1 MAARS
6 LARRSMHT
14 SGVIACR
21 ASPVELWSSMR
32 RFWTGDV
39 WVDAKLLQ
47 AEERAAEAR
56 AYTARR
62 ALLRAARG
70 SRSGVRV
77 RLGTLLIALGHQLL
91 HVASQ
96 VHGPVHVRL
105 NARVEHAAGRSRDRI
120 GPWHRKLSR
129 EPIEQAAHIE
139 AGDTERRRTERRPA
153 HRRESSADDL
163 LEQRLDHGVEA
174 FHRSEPLDG
183 LGPLA
188 APRTR

>member
-70 SRSGVRV
+70 SRSGAFARTPKPTGAPMWRSTGWFKPLTPDAVR
-77 RLGTLLIALGHQLL
+77 T
-91 HVASQ
+91 
-96 VHGPVHVRL
+96 
-105 NARVEHAAGRSRDRI
+105 
-120 GPWHRKLSR
+120 
-129 EPIEQAAHIE
+129 
-139 AGDTERRRTERRPA
+139 
-153 HRRESSADDL
+153 
-163 LEQRLDHGVEA
+163 
-174 FHRSEPLDG
+174 
-183 LGPLA
+183 A
-188 APRTR
+188 APEGALSCLQKARPFGCL